1 MYTYKA
7 SGTTKN
13 ARSGLSN
20 EAIAKAG
27 EKSYSYIVA
36 PKMVS
41 PGSKPA
47 KQ

>member
-7 SGTTKN
+7 SGTTKD

-27 EKSYSYIVA
+27 EKSYSPA
-36 PKMVS
+36 SASKMVS
-41 PGSKPA
+41 PSSKPA